1 MNGKYFVVKANE
13 ITIFTIDYDFIFYYF
28 TISTIHTSYS

>member
-13 ITIFTIDYDFIFYYF
+13 ITI
-28 TISTIHTSYS
+28 TIHFFEFVCKYLTDVELA